1 MGWGFLY
8 SFNWRSTGDSNS
20 PNASNFQQTNSLNDT
35 YFFGVLLA
43 VVGNSQLPLQGC
55 PQKKK
60 VEWCFMPTFIIINL
74 HKYFYHHKVGG
85 GQN

>member
-1 MGWGFLY
+1 ME
-8 SFNWRSTGDSNS
+8 S
-20 PNASNFQQTNSLNDT
+20 
-35 YFFGVLLA
+35 
-43 VVGNSQLPLQGC
+43 QGC

-74 HKYFYHHKVGG
+74 HKYFYHKVGG